1 MTRPRTALL
10 VALALIA
17 GAAALRIAA
26 HAEMVDPT
34 LSTRIV
40 QIIIGLILV
49 VVANGAPKQ
58 IGRARQSLAAE
69 ARVQSAR
76 RVAGWSLTLAGLA
89 YAGLWALAPI
99 DIARPLSICIVAIAL
114 LIAAVQGWRACR
126 RTAETEPA
134 AAA

>member
-1 MTRPRTALL
+1 MTRTRTALL

-17 GAAALRIAA
+17 GAAALRTAA
-26 HAEMVDPT
+26 HAEMVDPA

-40 QIIIGLILV
+40 QIFIGLILV
-49 VVANGAPKQ
+49 VIANGAPKQ
-58 IGRARQSLAAE
+58 IGQARQSLAAE

-89 YAGLWALAPI
+89 YAGLWAFAPI
-99 DIARPLSICIVAIAL
+99 DIARPLSICVVAIGL

-126 RTAETEPA
+126 QTIETAPGA
-134 AAA
+134 SA